1 MPQYNKAWRLEVS
14 AEMYA
19 RVSDT
24 VSGMQRGPTAASP
37 FPRGEPTAKRVI
49 NSIKKKATVMKQQA
63 IQLEIQWTEP
73 VATDNTSAAARMP
86 QPSLTD
92 RLELAVAAKDEAML
106 PDDLFFTQGAFFVA
120 FAFAIMFISAII
132 GG

>member
-1 MPQYNKAWRLEVS
+1 
-14 AEMYA
+14 
-19 RVSDT
+19 
-24 VSGMQRGPTAASP
+24 
-37 FPRGEPTAKRVI
+37 
-49 NSIKKKATVMKQQA
+49 MKQQA

-92 RLELAVAAKDEAML
+92 RLELAVAAKAKALLPAAML
-106 PDDLFFTQGAFFVA
+106 FAQGAFFVA
-120 FAFAIMFISAII
+120 FAFTVMFISAII